1 MIVFPNA
8 KINLG
13 LHVIEKRPDG
23 FHNIETCFYPV
34 PWREVLEIVP
44 AKSTVLTCTGLP
56 VPGKSE
62 ENLCMRA
69 YKALQR
75 DFDLP
80 PVHMHLHKLI
90 PMGAGL
96 GGGSADAAFA
106 LKLLS
111 ELFNLMLDDD
121 LLAMYADSLGSDC
134 SFFLFNSAAVGTQ
147 RGNALKPIDLDLTGY
162 FLVLVY
168 PGFEVS
174 TRAAYSGI
182 MPGKPGCALADLL
195 QREKLHSWRHHLIND
210 FESTVFPKYPE
221 LAVIKEQLYERGAF
235 YASMSG
241 SGSSMFAL
249 YEDEVKIEW
258 PDHFHQWRGWL

>member
-13 LHVIEKRPDG
+13 LHVTEKRPDG

-44 AKSTVLTCTGLP
+44 AKSTALTCTGLP

-69 YKALQR
+69 YRALRR

-96 GGGSADAAFA
+96 GGGSSDAAFA
-106 LKLLS
+106 LKMLS

-134 SFFLFNSAAVGTQ
+134 TFFLLNTAAIGTQ
-147 RGNALKPIDLDLTGY
+147 RGNVLQPINLDLTGFY
-162 FLVLVY
+162 LVLVY

-174 TRAAYSGI
+174 TRTAYSGI
-182 MPGKPGCALADLL
+182 VPGNPERDLVDLL
-195 QREKLHSWRHHLIND
+195 LGEKPHNWRHQLVND
-210 FESTVFPKYPE
+210 FERTVFSKHPE
-221 LAVIKEQLYERGAF
+221 LAGIKEQLYESGAL

-241 SGSSMFAL
+241 SGSSMFGL
-249 YEDEVKIEW
+249 FVDEVKLEW
-258 PDHFHQWRGWL
+258 PDHFHQWSGWL